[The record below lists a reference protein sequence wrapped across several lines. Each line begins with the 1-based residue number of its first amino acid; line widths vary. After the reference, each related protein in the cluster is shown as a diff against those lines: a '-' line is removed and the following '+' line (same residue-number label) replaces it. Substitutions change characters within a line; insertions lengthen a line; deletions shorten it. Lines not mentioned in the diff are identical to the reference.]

1 MVEVATV
8 IPIGICKLKRLKMN
22 MPPSRL
28 FDEPLGC
35 SGNRRFFA
43 LYWSRADR
51 VPVLND
57 GFFEIVGAPDPYRV
71 WRYHPKVIAA
81 LEGYNIGDVA
91 VTADHWL
98 LVDRRSRTLFVG
110 KVRDVLA
117 VLDLQKN
124 GTLEPYHETG
134 PPSSSKESKNPQGG
148 YAAVQR
154 KKYKKTLIS
163 GMKLLNELEAWI
175 NANI

>member
-1 MVEVATV
+1 MVKVATV
-8 IPIGICKLKRLKMN
+8 IPIGIRKLKRLKMHL
-22 MPPSRL
+22 PPSHL

-35 SGNRRFFA
+35 SVNRRFFA

-81 LEGYNIGDVA
+81 LEGFNIGDA
-91 VTADHWL
+91 ATTLDHWL
-98 LVDRRSRTLFVG
+98 LVDRKTRTLYVG
-110 KVRDVLA
+110 KVPDVLV

-124 GTLEPYHETG
+124 GTLEPHYETG
-134 PPSSSKESKNPQGG
+134 PSSDSRDLKNLQVEV
-148 YAAVQR
+148 AVVPG
-154 KKYKKTLIS
+154 KKYKKPFLST
-163 GMKLLNELEAWI
+163 MKILNELEAWI
-175 NANI
+175 NEKI

>member
-1 MVEVATV
+1 MGEVATV
-8 IPIGICKLKRLKMN
+8 IPIGIHKLKRLKMQL
-22 MPPSRL
+22 PPARL

-57 GFFEIVGAPDPYRV
+57 GLFEIVGAPDPYRV

-81 LEGYNIGDVA
+81 LEEYNIGDTA
-91 VTADHWL
+91 ISADHWL
-98 LVDRRSRTLFVG
+98 LVDRKSRALYVG
-110 KVRDVLA
+110 KVWDVLA
-117 VLDLQKN
+117 ILDLQKN

-134 PPSSSKESKNPQGG
+134 PSSNSRDLKNLEGG
-148 YAAVQR
+148 GTAAPG
-154 KKYKKTLIS
+154 KKYKKPLFS